1 MFAIGSGVSFI
12 KNYTEKNYNG
22 HAQNHY
28 ITQDSRGIML
38 FANNDGVLSFD
49 GFSWENIDMAN
60 FSKVYS
66 VATNS
71 KGVVYVG
78 GESELGFLSIDEN
91 GKTKYKSLVHL
102 IKKEDQDFLDVFDIV
117 CSGEHVYFLSA
128 EKFMVYDGSTIKSY
142 APHKEGFFRALY
154 NVGKR
159 SFVVDSK
166 SGLSE
171 IIANKPNIIPGTEAY
186 GEARIKGIIEIEKK
200 LIACTGNNE
209 FVDLFTGTIINEKWG
224 KLPAE
229 NGLIVRNV
237 LKLSSGDICVS
248 SKNDGLLI
256 FNNEGEI
263 IAKYNSENGLV
274 NNSVWYLFEDRLN
287 NLWVATDRGLSYI
300 ELSAKINRINE
311 KVLSE
316 ININHLCYFNN
327 DLYISTNQS
336 IVKLNRNKNTL
347 SLNKFDF
354 PTITYS
360 QIIPYKDPSG
370 RSTLMAATS
379 AGIAEIKNE
388 HLEMIDPEYEGNF
401 YLLFA
406 SQNQPGYLVAVEPGM
421 IIIYKKSG
429 EQWTVEVEFDLPG
442 DYVTTIVEPNKSTI
456 WLGCKSSYYYEIQ
469 RNASNGKFSIK
480 KLEMPAQLQFNSGT
494 NFFDLFGRIFIQTQ
508 KGLYFF
514 EGNKWVKDNSIQSL
528 PQDSTFEIK
537 GVFPNHKG
545 GYWMSAFCDEYINSG
560 AVMPGQIKG
569 IYNWNDKFLKRLYH
583 IQIIGFEQVEND
595 LWLATNDGLF
605 LCDISSK
612 STGNYNF
619 NVLIKKVNIHA
630 EPKNL
635 HSARWGIGYIASDRI
650 EKQKKISYS
659 DNQIRFDYTATSY
672 FDPEKIKFCSK
683 LYPFENEFTSWTTER
698 TREFTNLPEGKYR
711 FTVRAL
717 DIYGNAGDE
726 DHFEFVILPPWY
738 RTWPAYLLFAA
749 LGIGAIYAL
758 VKYNT
763 RRLKMQNI
771 ILEETVKIRTA
782 EIEEQK
788 EKIEDAN
795 REITDSIKYAQ
806 MIQNSILPL
815 DTDLKNKIP
824 NSFIFY
830 RPRNIVSGD
839 FYWVH
844 TFQDQNRIL
853 VAAAD
858 CTGHGVPGAF
868 MSMMGMEKLNQS
880 TKEFDGISP
889 GKILSFLNKEIKLTL
904 GKHQSAGDLKDG
916 MEIVLCDIDLN
927 TNSFV
932 YAGANRPLWFVN
944 KEADSWSIEAIK
956 PTKAGI
962 AGTTDFYQQFEE
974 THRQLKKGD
983 VFYLFTDG
991 ATDQFGGPRGKK
1003 LMSAGLKEL
1012 FIKIQSVPF
1021 GEQKSYIENYFTTWQ
1036 GEQEQVDDILI
1047 IGIGV

>member
-1 MFAIGSGVSFI
+1 
-12 KNYTEKNYNG
+12 
-22 HAQNHY
+22 
-28 ITQDSRGIML
+28 ML

-49 GFSWENIDMAN
+49 GFSWENIDLAN
-60 FSKVYS
+60 YSKVYS
-66 VATNS
+66 LATS
-71 KGVVYVG
+71 AKGVVYVG
-78 GESELGFLSIDEN
+78 GESELGYLKIDES
-91 GKTKYKSLVHL
+91 GKTKYTSLVEF
-102 IKKEDQDFLDVFDIV
+102 IKKEERDFLDVFDIV
-117 CSGEHVYFLSA
+117 CSGENVYFLSA
-128 EKFMVYDGSTIKSY
+128 EKLMVYNGQSIQTFSPSRD
-142 APHKEGFFRALY
+142 GFFRALY
-154 NVGKR
+154 KAGKR
-159 SFVVDSK
+159 SFLVDSK
-166 SGLSE
+166 SGLLE
-171 IIANKPNIIPGTEAY
+171 IIGNRPVKVPNTEIY
-186 GEARIKGIIEIEKK
+186 GEERIKGIIDLDGQ

-209 FVDLFTGTIINEKWG
+209 FVDLFKTTPINRKWSR
-224 KLPAE
+224 LPEE

-237 LKLSSGDICVS
+237 LLLSNGNICVS
-248 SKNDGLLI
+248 SKNDGLII
-256 FNNEGEI
+256 FNTEGEI
-263 IAKYNSENGLV
+263 VAKYNSENGLV
-274 NNSVWYLFEDRLN
+274 NNSVWYLFEDKLN
-287 NLWVATDRGLSYI
+287 NLWVATDRGLSYL

-316 ININHLCYFNN
+316 ININHLCYFNQ

-336 IVKLNRNKNTL
+336 IVKLKKDRNNLTL
-347 SLNKFDF
+347 KKFDF

-360 QIIPYKDPSG
+360 QIVPYVDENG
-370 RSTLMAATS
+370 TTTLVAATS

-388 HLEMIDPEYEGNF
+388 RLEMIDPEFEGNF
-401 YLLFA
+401 YLMYP
-406 SQNQPGYLVAVEPGM
+406 SKHQKGWLVAAEPGL
-421 IIIYKKSG
+421 IIVYRKSG
-429 EQWTVEVEFDLPG
+429 NQWLVEEEFDLPG
-442 DYVTTIVEPNKSTI
+442 EYVTTIVEPNNNTL
-456 WLGCKSSYYYEIQ
+456 WLGCKSNYYFEIKP
-469 RNASNGKFSIK
+469 NSKTGKFEIK
-480 KLEMPAQLQFNSGT
+480 KEEMPAQLRFSSGT
-494 NFFDLFGRIFIQTQ
+494 NFFDLFGKIFIQTQ
-508 KGLYFF
+508 KGLFYYD
-514 EGNKWVKDNSIQSL
+514 GKRWLKDTSIQSL

-560 AVMPGQIKG
+560 AIMPGQIGG
-569 IYNWNDKFLKRLYH
+569 IYNWDDKFLKRLYH
-583 IQIIGFEQVEND
+583 IQIIGFEQVGND

-605 LCDISSK
+605 VCDISSK

-619 NVLIKKVNIHA
+619 NVLIKKVNLHA

-635 HSARWGIGYIASDRI
+635 HSSRWGIGYINDEKI
-650 EKQKKISYS
+650 EKNRKISYA
-659 DNQIRFDYTATSY
+659 DNKIRFDYTATSY
-672 FDPEKIKFCSK
+672 FDPEKIKFCSQ
-683 LYPFENEFTSWTTER
+683 LYPFEKEFTAWTTER

-726 DHFEFVILPPWY
+726 DHFEFTILPPWY
-738 RTWPAYLLFAA
+738 RTWPAYILFAA
-749 LGIGAIYAL
+749 LGIGMVYAL

-771 ILEETVKIRTA
+771 ILEETVKVRTA

-788 EKIEDAN
+788 EKIEDIN
-795 REITDSIKYAQ
+795 REITDSIRYAQ

-824 NSFIFY
+824 HSFIFY

-904 GKHQSAGDLKDG
+904 GKHQTASDLKDG

-927 TNSFV
+927 NNTVV

-944 KEADSWSIEAIK
+944 KSEEGWSIEALK

-962 AGTTDFYQQFEE
+962 AGTTDFHQQFEE
-974 THRQLKKGD
+974 TKRQLKKGD

-991 ATDQFGGPRGKK
+991 ATDQFGGPKGKK

-1012 FIKIQSVPF
+1012 FIHLQSLPVT
-1021 GEQKSYIENYFTTWQ
+1021 EHKSYIENYFSDWQ

-1047 IGIGV
+1047 IGIGM